1 MNTLIPDA
9 IAVVHDKILERFV
22 KEGNMQ
28 RVMSGSMILFG
39 KSQENFI
46 FPLETTMRLANL

>member
-22 KEGNMQ
+22 KEGNTQ

-39 KSQENFI
+39 KSPENFI